1 MGAGSTSAGSTPAGL
16 DTVVSIGRVELPA
29 LKSPL
34 YDPAIRGFAMQS
46 AGDYPIQVHPV
57 IERASML
64 IGMRRGA
71 SPSSQDVGLRLE
83 EIRKAS
89 DEDVQNVAADEVN
102 IALKPLLD
110 ARDIKVVAVEVI
122 RDLWGTRAA
131 MVVTVANLREPGA
144 PSVPIR
150 RAF

>member
-1 MGAGSTSAGSTPAGL
+1 
-16 DTVVSIGRVELPA
+16 
-29 LKSPL
+29 
-34 YDPAIRGFAMQS
+34 
-46 AGDYPIQVHPV
+46 
-57 IERASML
+57 
-64 IGMRRGA
+64 
-71 SPSSQDVGLRLE
+71 LE